1 MIENRNVGLEI
12 LEVLKEILKWTKFQ
26 AWSRV
31 KDTLLTELQDKKS
44 ILVYHLSDGKSSRE
58 IAKKV
63 GITHPT
69 VLNYWKK
76 WSRIPLVEPIVV
88 GGKVRYRKMFE
99 LEDFG
104 IEIPNMQKKEVKSNV
119 K

>member
-1 MIENRNVGLEI
+1 MIENRDTNREI

-26 AWSRV
+26 AWSKV
-31 KDTLLTELQDKKS
+31 KEVLLAELQDEKS
-44 ILVYHLSDGKSSRE
+44 ILIYHLSDGKSSRE

-63 GITHPT
+63 GTTHPT
-69 VLNYWKK
+69 VLNHWKR
-76 WSRIPLVEPIVV
+76 WSRIPLVEPIIVR
-88 GGKVRYRKMFE
+88 GKIRYRKMFE

-104 IEIPNMQKKEVKSNV
+104 IEIPNIPKKEVKSDV